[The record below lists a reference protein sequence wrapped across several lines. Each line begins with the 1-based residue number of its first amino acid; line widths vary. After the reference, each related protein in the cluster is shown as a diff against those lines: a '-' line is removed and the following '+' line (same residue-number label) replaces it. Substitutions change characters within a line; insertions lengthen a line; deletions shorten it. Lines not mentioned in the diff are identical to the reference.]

1 MTFKSPNHALS
12 RRRVMTILAVSAA
25 LPFAGSAVHAMQ
37 QPYQWQGIV
46 LGAKADLTL
55 YADEQGM
62 AAAAIEASLA
72 EVARLE
78 AIFSLHQPDS
88 ALNKLN
94 RAGELRDPPFE
105 LVELLSQA
113 RLLSVASNGLFDA
126 TIQPLWKLLAEHFA
140 APDANAAG
148 PGQQELAAAR
158 ALVDWRGMEI
168 SPVRIAFDRPGMQV
182 TLNGI
187 AQGYISDRIGDL
199 LKGRGFTQALVNL
212 GEVLALGRRSDG
224 SAWQIGIPSPVDRA
238 TLLER
243 PELAGGAMAT
253 SAGAGLRFDAAGK
266 FNHIID
272 PTRMVCADPDR
283 GMTVIADSAAI
294 ADGLSTLGT
303 LIPDLA
309 RDFVPLL
316 ARFNA
321 RAHVVAGTARTV
333 TQLG

>member
-1 MTFKSPNHALS
+1 MTIASANHALS
-12 RRRVMTILAVSAA
+12 RRRVMTILAASAA
-25 LPFAGSAVHAMQ
+25 LPFTGSSVRAMQ

-46 LGAKADLTL
+46 LGATADLTL
-55 YADEQGM
+55 YAEEQGM
-62 AAAAIEASLA
+62 AIAAIDSSLA

-78 AIFSLHQPDS
+78 AIFSLHQSDS
-88 ALNKLN
+88 ALSQLN

-105 LVELLSQA
+105 LIELLSQA
-113 RLLSVASNGLFDA
+113 RLLSAASNGRFDP

-140 APDANAAG
+140 EPGANAAG
-148 PGQQELAAAR
+148 PSRQKLAAAR
-158 ALVDWRGMEI
+158 GLVDWRGIEI
-168 SPVRIAFDRPGMQV
+168 SPARIAFDRPGMQV

-199 LKGRGFTQALVNL
+199 LKRRGFTQALVNM

-224 SAWQIGIPSPVDRA
+224 TAWQIGIPSPVDRS
-238 TLLER
+238 TLLETL
-243 PELAGGAMAT
+243 ELAGGAMAT
-253 SAGAGLRFDAAGK
+253 SAGTGLRFDATGN

-272 PTRMVCADPDR
+272 PTRMICADPDR
-283 GMTVIADSAAI
+283 GMTVIAESAAI
-294 ADGLSTLGT
+294 ADGLSTVGT

-316 ARFNA
+316 AKFNA
-321 RAHVVAGTARTV
+321 KAHVVSGTAGTV

>member
-1 MTFKSPNHALS
+1 
-12 RRRVMTILAVSAA
+12 
-25 LPFAGSAVHAMQ
+25 MQ
-37 QPYQWQGIV
+37 QPYRWQGIV

-55 YADEQGM
+55 YADDQGM
-62 AAAAIEASLA
+62 AAAAIDSALA

-78 AIFSLHQPDS
+78 AIFSLHQPHS
-88 ALNKLN
+88 ALNQLN

-113 RLLSVASNGLFDA
+113 RLLSVASNGRFDP
-126 TIQPLWKLLAEHFA
+126 TIQPLWNLLAEHFA
-140 APDANAAG
+140 GPDANAAG
-148 PGQQELAAAR
+148 PDQQRLAAAR

-168 SPVRIAFDRPGMQV
+168 SPARIAFDRPGMQV

-187 AQGYISDRIGDL
+187 AQGYISDRVGDL

-212 GEVLALGRRSDG
+212 GEMLALGRRSDG
-224 SAWQIGIPSPVDRA
+224 TAWQIGIPSPVDRT
-238 TLLER
+238 TLLESL
-243 PELAGGAMAT
+243 ELAGGAMAT
-253 SAGAGLRFDAAGK
+253 SAGAGMRFDSAGK

-272 PTRMVCADPDR
+272 PTRMTCADPDR

-309 RDFVPLL
+309 QDFVPLL

-321 RAHVVAGTARTV
+321 KAHVVAGTAGTV